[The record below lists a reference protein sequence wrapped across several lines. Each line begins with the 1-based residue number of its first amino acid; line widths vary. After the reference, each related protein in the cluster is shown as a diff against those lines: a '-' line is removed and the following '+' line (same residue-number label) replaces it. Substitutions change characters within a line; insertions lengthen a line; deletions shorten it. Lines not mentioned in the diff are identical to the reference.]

1 MVESSSLVP
10 ADLTSLFTS
19 AGMQQFVP
27 YLSGEREPPFRR
39 ACSAQKCVRVND
51 IEEVGDETHHTF
63 FEMLG
68 NWSFGDYFKKKAVDY
83 ALEFL
88 IEECGF
94 KKEKLWITIFEGEG
108 EIPRDTE
115 AEDIWIKKGF
125 PKERI
130 FEYGAG
136 ENFWGPV
143 SKTGPCGP
151 CSEIFYDLTGEPC
164 GKKCHPNCE
173 CGRFVEV
180 WNLVFMEYN
189 KKGDGSFGKLSQQNV
204 DTGMGF
210 ERMVALLEGKSS
222 PYRSYLFRGIIEK
235 IEELSGKK
243 YENEKRRFRIIAD
256 HVRASSFIVADGVLP
271 SNSGRGYVLRMLLR
285 RMLRHL
291 MQLEISSYEELIEE
305 VVDIYGDFYE
315 KLEEKEDKIKDC
327 FRKENKKFQKTLKR
341 GLKKFEELVSK
352 KKEKRI
358 TGREAFDLYQS
369 YGFPLELTVEM
380 AEEKGFKVEK
390 ESFKKAMKEHKEKS
404 RKGASKKFGG
414 VGISE
419 LENEEEIKKAKALH
433 TTTHLLQAS
442 LRRVLG
448 KHVKQ
453 MGSDV
458 SSERLRFDFSHP
470 EALTD
475 EEIKKVERL
484 INEKIKE
491 GLKVTKKEMPYK
503 KALQSG
509 ALAFFKARY
518 PKEVFV
524 YTIGDPEDPFSKE
537 ICAGPHI
544 QNTGEIEGRFAII
557 KENSA
562 GAGIR
567 RIRGVFK

>member
-10 ADLTSLFTS
+10 ADPTSLFTS

-68 NWSFGDYFKKKAVDY
+68 NWSFGDYFKKKAASY

-88 IEECGF
+88 TSECGF
-94 KKEKLWITIFEGEG
+94 KKERLWITIFEGGG

-115 AEDIWIKKGF
+115 AEDIWVKKGF

-130 FEYGAG
+130 FEYGPG

-151 CSEIFYDLTGEPC
+151 CSEIFYDLTQEPC
-164 GKKCHPNCE
+164 GKNCHPNCE
-173 CGRFVEV
+173 CGRFVEI

-189 KKGDGSFGKLSQQNV
+189 KKGDGSFGKLNQQNV

-210 ERMVALLEGKSS
+210 ERMVALLEGKAS
-222 PYRSYLFRGIIEK
+222 PYRSYLFKGIIK
-235 IEELSGKK
+235 KLEELSGKK
-243 YENEKRRFRIIAD
+243 YEDEKRRFRIIAD

-305 VVDIYGDFYE
+305 VVDTYGDFYQDL
-315 KLEEKEDKIKDC
+315 KEKEKEIKDC
-327 FRKENKKFQKTLKR
+327 FKKENEKFQKTLKR
-341 GLKKFEELVSK
+341 GLKKFEKLVSK

-380 AEEKGFKVEK
+380 AGEKGFEVEK
-390 ESFKKAMKEHKEKS
+390 EGFKKAMKEHKEKS
-404 RKGASKKFGG
+404 RRGASKKFGG
-414 VGISE
+414 VGINQ
-419 LENEEEIKKAKALH
+419 LENEEEVKKAKALH
-433 TTTHLLQAS
+433 TTTHLLQAA
-442 LRRVLG
+442 LREVLG

-458 SSERLRFDFSHP
+458 SPERLRFDFSHP

-475 EEIKKVERL
+475 EEIKKVEE
-484 INEKIKE
+484 IVNERIKE
-491 GLKVTKKEMPYK
+491 GLKVTKKEMSYK
-503 KALQSG
+503 KALESE

-524 YTIGDPEDPFSKE
+524 YSIGDPENPFSKE
-537 ICAGPHI
+537 ICAGPHV
-544 QNTGEIEGRFAII
+544 QNTGEIEGQFVII

-567 RIRGVFK
+567 RVRGVFK